1 MTLGVIGLGLI
12 GGSMSLELKK
22 NGFTDCVIGF
32 DKSLKHSQ
40 QALELGIIDEHADLD
55 ELMGRSDII
64 ILSVPVIAAQKLL
77 PTLLDHLTHKQ
88 IILDVGSTKSGICEC
103 VSSHKNRSRFVAT
116 HPMAGTEFSGPK
128 AATLGLF
135 RDKVAIICDH
145 RDSSPL
151 AVDKVKKLYKQLG
164 MQVIFMDSH
173 PHDMHAAYV
182 SHISHISSFVLALA
196 VLDKEKS
203 EKTLLDMA
211 SGGFDSTVRLA
222 KSDANMWSE
231 IFIQNKDCILEVLEA
246 YQKNLDAF
254 KNSISAQDEKG
265 IRDLIIKAN
274 QIKKALK

>member
-1 MTLGVIGLGLI
+1 
-12 GGSMSLELKK
+12 
-22 NGFTDCVIGF
+22 
-32 DKSLKHSQ
+32 
-40 QALELGIIDEHADLD
+40 
-55 ELMGRSDII
+55 MGRSDII